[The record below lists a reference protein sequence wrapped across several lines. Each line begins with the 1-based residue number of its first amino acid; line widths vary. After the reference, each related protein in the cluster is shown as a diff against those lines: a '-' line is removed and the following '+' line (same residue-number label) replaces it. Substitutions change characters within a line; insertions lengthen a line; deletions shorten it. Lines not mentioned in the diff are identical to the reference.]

1 MAASVLVK
9 NHNEMF
15 GQWGYNIYKRT
26 GRWKKATN
34 AVARKLAVALWNMQ
48 RKAEPFTYD
57 GYTLIQNS
65 IVIDIS
71 LEDLVALNPDFKRYV
86 RVLKANGIETTTQMV
101 DQYYAC
107 KLKEYRGLGKKF
119 YGLIR
124 DFITNQ
130 KSYREQYYEQ
140 HHEDESSPDADQ
152 Q

>member
-9 NHNEMF
+9 NHKELF
-15 GQWGYNIYKRT
+15 GQWGYNIYKHT

-34 AVARKLAVALWNMQ
+34 AVARKLTCALYAMNL
-48 RKAEPFTYD
+48 KAEMFSYD
-57 GYTLIQNS
+57 NYTLIQDA
-65 IVIDIS
+65 IVIDIP
-71 LEDLVALNPDFKRYV
+71 LEDLVIINPEFNRYL

-101 DQYYAC
+101 DQHYTC

-130 KSYREQYYEQ
+130 KSYREQYYEYCDHQ
-140 HHEDESSPDADQ
+140 DQSTSSP
-152 Q
+152 

>member
-1 MAASVLVK
+1 MGLQHLQA
-9 NHNEMF
+9 
-15 GQWGYNIYKRT
+15 T

-34 AVARKLAVALWNMQ
+34 AVARKLAVALWNMH

-57 GYTLIQNS
+57 GYTLIQDS

-71 LEDLVALNPDFKRYV
+71 LEDLVELNREFKRYV
-86 RVLKANGIETTTQMV
+86 RVLKTNGIETTTQMV

-107 KLKEYRGLGKKF
+107 KLKEYHVLGKKF

-130 KSYREQYYEQ
+130 KSYREQYYDQ
-140 HHEDESSPDADQ
+140 HHEEDSSSDVEQ